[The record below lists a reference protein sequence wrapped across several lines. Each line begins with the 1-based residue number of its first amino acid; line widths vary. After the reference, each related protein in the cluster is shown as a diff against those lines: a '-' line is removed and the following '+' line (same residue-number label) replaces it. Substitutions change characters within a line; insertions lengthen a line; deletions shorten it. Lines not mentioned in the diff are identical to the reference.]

1 MTERFYTVSP
11 DIFRMYP
18 SYVRG
23 VVVAHGVRN
32 GPSPDEL
39 VALLRQAEESVRAR
53 LTIEK
58 IAEEPRIAA
67 WREAYR
73 KFGAK
78 PSEFRCSVEAMARR
92 ALRSEP
98 LPAINALVDIGN
110 VLSLRRLMPV
120 GGHAIDH
127 LNGDIELRLATG
139 SEDFIPF
146 GTTELEHPLPGEVV
160 FAEGDTVLTRRWTW
174 RQGTHTLTLP
184 ESTAVEVNVDGLPPV
199 TPAEVAAACA
209 ETVELIRR
217 FCGGEMRVEMLSEQN
232 PRIRIIP

>member
-1 MTERFYTVSP
+1 MTEHFYSISP

-18 SYVRG
+18 GYVRG

-32 GPSPDEL
+32 GPSPADL

-73 KFGAK
+73 RFGAK
-78 PSEFRCSVEAMARR
+78 PSEFRCSAEAMARR
-92 ALRSEP
+92 TLRDEP
-98 LPAINALVDIGN
+98 LPSITALVDIGN
-110 VLSLRRLMPV
+110 LISLRHLLPA
-120 GGHAIDH
+120 GGHAIDM
-127 LNGDIELRLATG
+127 LTGDIELRLATG

-160 FAEGDTVLTRRWTW
+160 FVEGSTVLTRRWTW

-184 ESTAVEVNVDGLPPV
+184 ESTDLEFNVDGLPPV
-199 TPAEVAAACA
+199 PAAEVEQTCA
-209 ETVELIRR
+209 EVVDLIHR
-217 FCGGEMRVEMLSEQN
+217 FCGGELRVEMLSEQN
-232 PRIRIIP
+232 PRISLA